1 MAASRPERLRKVL
14 IANRGEI
21 ALRVIRACTEIGIE
35 TVAVYSEVDRAAL
48 HVRYASEA
56 YEIGPAPARDSYLRI
71 DKLID
76 VAKRSGA
83 DAVHP
88 GYGFLSERAE
98 FAAACRE
105 AGLVFIGPTP
115 ESIQALGDKM
125 AARQAMIAAGVPVV
139 PGSVGPIT
147 ELGEA
152 TAIAEKVGYPVVI
165 KATAG
170 GGGKGMRVVQ
180 RAEELPNALR
190 TASSEAQAAFGDG
203 TVYIEKQLDQVRHV
217 EVQLLAD
224 SYGDVVHLGEREC
237 SIQRRHQKLIE
248 ESPSPAVDEAL
259 RTRLGEASIR
269 AAKAVGYE
277 SAGTVEF
284 LLDREGNFYFL
295 EVNTRIQVEH
305 PVTELVTGVDIV
317 VEQLRIAAGRR
328 LRYRQEDLTLNGWAI
343 ECRIQ
348 AEDPYNGFLPS
359 IGKITTLSE
368 PTGPGVR
375 VDSGIYEGF
384 EVGLYYDP
392 LLAKLI
398 VWGETRGQAIL
409 RMRRALS
416 EYKLLGIRTTIPF
429 HLRMMESPSF
439 IGGRLDTRFLERTTI
454 METNVSGEHGLIAAL
469 AAAAVTH
476 HRRTH
481 ARGSSG
487 GDERAAPAESPWKL
501 SSRPGLRR
509 L

>member
-21 ALRVIRACTEIGIE
+21 ALRIIRACSEIGIE

-76 VAKRSGA
+76 VARKSGA

-115 ESIQALGDKM
+115 ESIEALGDKM
-125 AARQAMIAAGVPVV
+125 RARQTMIAAGVPVV
-139 PGSVGPIT
+139 PGSAGPVGDVD
-147 ELGEA
+147 EARAVGEQ
-152 TAIAEKVGYPVVI
+152 VGYPLVI

-170 GGGKGMRVVQ
+170 GGGRGMRIVQ
-180 RAEELPNALR
+180 RPEELAGALR

-259 RTRLGEASIR
+259 RARLGEAAIK

-284 LLDREGNFYFL
+284 LLDRDGGFYFL

-305 PVTELVTGVDIV
+305 PVTELVTGVDLV

-328 LRYRQEDLTLNGWAI
+328 LRYRSEDLTLNGWAI

-348 AEDPYNGFLPS
+348 AEDPYNNFLPS
-359 IGKITTLSE
+359 TGRITTLSE

-375 VDSGIYEGF
+375 VDSGIYEGL

-454 METNVSGEHGLIAAL
+454 METNVSGQHGLIAAL

-481 ARGSSG
+481 ARATPS
-487 GDERAAPAESPWKL
+487 GDERVAPAESPWKL
-501 SSRPGLRR
+501 SARPGMRR
-509 L
+509 P

>member
-21 ALRVIRACTEIGIE
+21 ALRIIRACSEIGIE

-76 VAKRSGA
+76 VARKSGA

-88 GYGFLSERAE
+88 GYGFVSERAE

-115 ESIQALGDKM
+115 ESIEALGDKM
-125 AARQAMIAAGVPVV
+125 RARQTMIAAGVPVV
-139 PGSVGPIT
+139 PGSAGPVRDVD
-147 ELGEA
+147 EA
-152 TAIAEKVGYPVVI
+152 TAVGEQVGYPLVI

-170 GGGKGMRVVQ
+170 GGGRGMRIVE
-180 RAEELPNALR
+180 RAEELPGALR

-248 ESPSPAVDEAL
+248 ESPWPAVDEAL
-259 RTRLGEASIR
+259 RARLGD
-269 AAKAVGYE
+269 AAIKAARAVGYE
-277 SAGTVEF
+277 SAGTGEF
-284 LLDREGNFYFL
+284 LLDRDGSFYFL

-305 PVTELVTGVDIV
+305 PVTELVTGLDIV
-317 VEQLRIAAGRR
+317 LEQPPIAAGRR
-328 LRYRQEDLTLNGWAI
+328 LRYRPEDLTLNGWAI

-348 AEDPYNGFLPS
+348 AEDPYNNFLPS
-359 IGKITTLSE
+359 TGRITTLSE

-398 VWGETRGQAIL
+398 VWGETRVQAIL
-409 RMRRALS
+409 RMRRALG

-429 HLRMMESPSF
+429 HLKMMESPSF

-454 METNVSGEHGLIAAL
+454 METNVSGQHGLIAAL

-476 HRRTH
+476 YRRTH
-481 ARGSSG
+481 ARATPG

-501 SSRPGLRR
+501 AARPGLRR